1 MSTLIVF
8 SSKYGYTESCVN
20 ILSKEIKDEVTVI
33 NLKNTQ
39 NINLSKYN
47 KIIIG
52 GPIYMGKIQKEVKEF
67 CLNNLEEL
75 KNKKIG
81 LFICEMQKEKIINN
95 QILENFPPE
104 LINIALITSHFG
116 GELYYDKMNF
126 FDKIIAKLF
135 EKYLS
140 NKSYILKDN
149 IIHFAKAMNSV

>member
-81 LFICEMQKEKIINN
+81 LFICGMQKEKIINN

-116 GELYYDKMNF
+116 GDLYYDKMNF

-135 EKYLS
+135 EKSYS
-140 NKSYILKDN
+140 NKSYILNDN
-149 IIHFAKAMNSV
+149 IIYFAEAMNSV